1 MSRSPLRLGVLG
13 GTLDPVHCGH
23 LAAAHAAARALSL
36 DRVWLMP
43 SHVPAHKAAPG
54 ASPWHRFA
62 MAAIAVAGDDTLA
75 VSDLELSRPGPT
87 YTCDTLHALAAEGFR
102 PSQIFFITGADAF
115 AGIETWHRFPEVLD
129 AGHFVVV
136 ARPGHELPEAVRMH
150 PLIAPR
156 LHTCAADGGGIA
168 EESLQS
174 CGIWL
179 VCADTPDVSSSEIR
193 QRVLTGEE
201 AGRDVPASVAAHI
214 RRHGLY
220 TPATAARRLH
230 GEN

>member
-1 MSRSPLRLGVLG
+1 
-13 GTLDPVHCGH
+13 
-23 LAAAHAAARALSL
+23 
-36 DRVWLMP
+36 
-43 SHVPAHKAAPG
+43 
-54 ASPWHRFA
+54 

-87 YTCDTLHALAAEGFR
+87 YTCDTLHALAADGYR

-129 AGHFVVV
+129 AGHFAVV
-136 ARPGHELPEAVRMH
+136 ARPGHTLPEALRTH

-156 LHTCAADGGGIA
+156 LRTCAEDGRGVTR
-168 EESLQS
+168 ESTKT

-179 VCADTPDVSSSEIR
+179 VCANTPDVSSSEIR
-193 QRVLTGEE
+193 QRLLTGEE
-201 AGRDVPASVAAHI
+201 VGPDVPASVAEHI